1 VVEKLPRILMM
12 NNSDLIHMTLKLLLN
27 LSFTLPLRERM
38 VRVGFLPKLVS
49 LLSKYLTPV
58 SSFFSCKAKV
68 TLSLCMPLMCMME
81 VEV

>member
-27 LSFTLPLRERM
+27 LSFTLLLRERM

-49 LLSKYLTPV
+49 LLSEYIVLMHYSSGYNFCSFLT
-58 SSFFSCKAKV
+58 
-68 TLSLCMPLMCMME
+68 LNHGDCMSMF
-81 VEV
+81 

>member
-27 LSFTLPLRERM
+27 LSFTLLLQERM

-49 LLSKYLTPV
+49 LLSEYIILMLPPV
-58 SSFFSCKAKV
+58 V
-68 TLSLCMPLMCMME
+68 TFVLI
-81 VEV
+81 

>member
-27 LSFTLPLRERM
+27 LSFTLLLQERM

-49 LLSKYLTPV
+49 LLSEYIILMLPPV
-58 SSFFSCKAKV
+58 VNFV
-68 TLSLCMPLMCMME
+68 LI
-81 VEV
+81 

>member
-1 VVEKLPRILMM
+1 MM

-49 LLSKYLTPV
+49 LLSKYMALII
-58 SSFFSCKAKV
+58 F
-68 TLSLCMPLMCMME
+68 LHL
-81 VEV
+81 